1 MSKFNHVSDIG
12 QRDVVSSLE
21 DNIKSFLDWSFLNI
35 GGYINVTLPSTNL
48 SQSGNHKLT
57 PISGDPSVVYPRAW
71 SSTKKDWVYET
82 GINHN
87 NTTPIA
93 ISGINLNGTFL
104 PAPTGSGIYGYY
116 IDYPRGRITF
126 NNNVSATSQIS
137 LAYSYRFIQVYK
149 ASDNIVWRE
158 IEDNRYDLSAIANS
172 PNYMANTI
180 QLPAIF
186 LQTIARSVSVPL
198 EIGTSKNIL
207 RQDILLHIFAENA
220 VHRNS
225 IIDILL
231 KQKDN
236 SLNLYD
242 INKLVKNNRQFLNYR
257 GEANP
262 NRLNYGQISLNNAY
276 LLAQAY
282 IIDANTTEIKSFSP
296 LLHHAVVRWT
306 VEIFP

>member
-1 MSKFNHVSDIG
+1 MSKFNHVFDIG
-12 QRDVVSSLE
+12 QRDIVSSLE

-35 GGYINVTLPSTNL
+35 GGYVNVSIPNTNPLPSGNYRL
-48 SQSGNHKLT
+48 S
-57 PISGDPSVVYPRAW
+57 PISGDPTVTYPRTW
-71 SSTKKDWVYET
+71 SSLRRDWVYET
-82 GINHN
+82 GVVHN
-87 NTTPIA
+87 NTNPIS

-116 IDYPRGRITF
+116 IDYPRGRVTF
-126 NNNVSATSQIS
+126 NNNIAANSQVALS
-137 LAYSYRFIQVYK
+137 YAYRFVQVYK
-149 ASDNIVWRE
+149 ASDNAVWRE
-158 IEDNRYDLSAIANS
+158 IENNRYDLSAITNS
-172 PNYMANTI
+172 PNYTANTI

-198 EIGTSKNIL
+198 EIGTTQNIL

-220 VHRNS
+220 VHRNN
-225 IIDILL
+225 IVDILL

-262 NRLNYGQISLNNAY
+262 NRLNYDQISSNNTY
-276 LLAQAY
+276 LLARAY
-282 IIDANTTEIKSFSP
+282 IIDSSTSEIKSFSP
-296 LLHHAVVRWT
+296 SLHHAVIRWT